1 MAAALRVVLGHGAS
15 GTAASMRPHVE
26 GLLKR
31 GIPAEAIDLPKGRAE
46 RAMPVLARR
55 IEADPASF
63 VIGGASPI
71 GGGGAALVAGE
82 GGAGG
87 AGLPCPPHPPP
98 HPQAP
103 RAAERPPRPRP

>member
-1 MAAALRVVLGHGAS
+1 MTTLRVVLGHGAS

-46 RAMPVLARR
+46 RALPVFARR

-63 VIGGASPI
+63 VIGGDRL
-71 GGGGAALVAGE
+71 GGGGVPVR
-82 GGAGG
+82 GAPGRG
-87 AGLPCPPHPPP
+87 PARVLARAPPP
-98 HPQAP
+98 GPRQPARP
-103 RAAERPPRPRP
+103 RAQH